1 MEPFEYVQS
10 DLRFL
15 IPIHQ
20 GDRALIFGGTKALG
34 EAIQSEKVE
43 LTTAEQVDS
52 IPAESADHVLIP
64 ELTKELLNGFPDQ
77 YSRILKPN
85 GWIFVGVHNAES
97 LERLAFW
104 KLKRKAK
111 FRLSIRQCKKMFHKN
126 GIEVV
131 GFYGV
136 NKNLQH
142 PQFLIALE
150 HKEQTAFFFEH
161 MYYPYSRRGAVMQTI
176 AQWMVA
182 LGMHRCL
189 FNDIAIVAR
198 RASIK
203 HDLHS
208 VGKSNQ
214 HLVQHS

>member
-20 GDRALIFGGTKALG
+20 GDHAVIFGGAKALG
-34 EAIQSEKVE
+34 EAILSEKAE
-43 LTTAEQVDS
+43 LAIADQAQS
-52 IPAESADHVLIP
+52 IPSESADHVLIP
-64 ELTKELLNGFPDQ
+64 ELTKELVNGFPAQ

-85 GWIFVGVHNAES
+85 GWIFVGVHNAEA
-97 LERLAFW
+97 LDRLAFW
-104 KLKRKAK
+104 KRKARRR
-111 FRLSIRQCKKMFHKN
+111 FRLSIKTCKKLFHKN
-126 GIEVV
+126 GMEVV

-136 NKNLQH
+136 SKNLQH
-142 PQFLIALE
+142 PQFLISLE
-150 HKEQTAFFFEH
+150 HKEQAAFFFER
-161 MYYPYSRRGAVMQTI
+161 MYYPYSRRGAIMQTI

-182 LGMHRCL
+182 LGMHRYL

-198 RASIK
+198 RARIE
-203 HDLHS
+203 HDIHS
-208 VGKSNQ
+208 VGKSNE